1 LNPRRVE
8 LLVSVRNCDEIAAA
22 LAGGCD
28 LLDFKEPE
36 HGALGMVGPET
47 LRAIKAY
54 CTSQSVT
61 QPLSMAL
68 GELVEWQDQP
78 EMPCIPPAMRYLK
91 MGLSQI
97 QTLPDWQSCWQQ
109 VREQIESA
117 NQRHYD
123 WIAVAY
129 ADWEQADSVPP
140 LEILAAACDNRCA
153 GLLLDTFG
161 KQGTGLLELLSI
173 EELEGIIARAHTA
186 EMKIALA
193 GSIRESELPALSALQ
208 PDIIG
213 IRGAACAGHLR
224 TSRIQES
231 AVRQFRVQLDQQ
243 FAGSHSG

>member
-1 LNPRRVE
+1 MNPRRVE

-129 ADWEQADSVPP
+129 ADWEQADSA
-140 LEILAAACDNRCA
+140 LGHLWQTGNRLTGTALHRGTGRDYCEGTHCRNEDCA
-153 GLLLDTFG
+153 G
-161 KQGTGLLELLSI
+161 
-173 EELEGIIARAHTA
+173 GIN
-186 EMKIALA
+186 
-193 GSIRESELPALSALQ
+193 SRE
-208 PDIIG
+208 
-213 IRGAACAGHLR
+213 
-224 TSRIQES
+224 
-231 AVRQFRVQLDQQ
+231 
-243 FAGSHSG
+243 